1 MPWDYFKMN
10 PNIIEF
16 KPVFWVKI
24 LKKLRGVKSAW
35 DEQLAMWLNERVTGS
50 IRQVAQMTLSP

>member
-1 MPWDYFKMN
+1 MN

-16 KPVFWVKI
+16 KSVFWVKI

-50 IRQVAQMTLSP
+50 IRQVAQMTPSP